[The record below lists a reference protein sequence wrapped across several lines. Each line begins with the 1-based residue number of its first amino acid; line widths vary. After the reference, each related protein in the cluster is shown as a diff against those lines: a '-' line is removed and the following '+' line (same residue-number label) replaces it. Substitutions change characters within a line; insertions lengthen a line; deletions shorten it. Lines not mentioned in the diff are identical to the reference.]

1 MIRLAALCGSFFA
14 AASGII
20 AAEDAA
26 LPDWAQYGIL
36 GLVII
41 ALVVTRQ
48 LVPGWVYA
56 ETKAEVIE
64 LRAENKE
71 LVQQVID
78 SNAQAIPALREA
90 ASAIDKALGS
100 KE

>member
-1 MIRLAALCGSFFA
+1 MTLV
-14 AASGII
+14 ASTAGLV
-20 AAEDAA
+20 AVEDAG

-78 SNAQAIPALREA
+78 TNAQAIPALREA
-90 ASAIDKALGS
+90 ASAIDKALA